1 MPDVENKEKFLLQHF
16 HQFYVRLEELK
27 TMAKAGTWI
36 YSDDAKI
43 EKQQS
48 KDDDS
53 KLSSNQV
60 YQELISMF
68 ESQQIAA
75 GKSGGEMG
83 ATLYNN
89 ALFIMTAIADE
100 VFLTMSWAGQEA
112 WSRFL
117 LETKF
122 FGSNAGGDIFFLKLD
137 SLLKE
142 RDPVYTEI
150 AIMFLLALSLGFRGK
165 YHGVNDAGAIEKY
178 KDQLYTFIFQK
189 PPDLNHMDKKLFAD
203 SYMHTLE
210 KESKTVIPG
219 LKKWYGFVALLAV
232 SLLGVS
238 HIIWMQMTGDIS
250 KTVMQILGN

>member
-1 MPDVENKEKFLLQHF
+1 MTEIENKEKFLLQHF
-16 HQFYVRLEELK
+16 HEFYVRLEELK
-27 TMAKAGTWI
+27 TMAKTGNWVF
-36 YSDDAKI
+36 SDEVKK
-43 EKQQS
+43 EVQQS

-60 YQELISMF
+60 HQELTSMF
-68 ESQQIAA
+68 ERQQITA

-83 ATLYNN
+83 DTLYKD
-89 ALFIMTAIADE
+89 ALFIMAAIADE

-142 RDPVYTEI
+142 RNSVYTEI
-150 AIMFLLALSLGFRGK
+150 AIMSLLALSLGFRGK

-178 KDQLYTFIFQK
+178 KDRLYHFIFQN
-189 PPDLNHMDKKLFAD
+189 PPDLNKMEKKLFPD

-210 KESKTVIPG
+210 RDPKTVIPG
-219 LKKWYGFVALLAV
+219 LKKWYSFVALLAV
-232 SLLGVS
+232 SLLGIS
-238 HIIWMQMTGDIS
+238 HVIWMQMTGDIS
-250 KTVMQILGN
+250 KTVSQILGG